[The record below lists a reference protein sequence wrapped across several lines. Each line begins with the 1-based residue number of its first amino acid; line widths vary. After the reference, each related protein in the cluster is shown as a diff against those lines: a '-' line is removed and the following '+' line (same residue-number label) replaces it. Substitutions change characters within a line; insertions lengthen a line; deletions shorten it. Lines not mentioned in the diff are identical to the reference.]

1 MNNLMLLQLLA
12 EFAGAV
18 CEEILDCEELDI
30 DADME
35 ASAGGVK
42 ITINAEKSK
51 NSRNADR
58 KITEED
64 LDREC
69 NKHYDCC
76 DCPYDDYC
84 SEGEDDDE

>member
-1 MNNLMLLQLLA
+1 MKENEA
-12 EFAGAV
+12 IT
-18 CEEILDCEELDI
+18 EILEACGKAVIEGLGNVPDNIEIGKVRIDLKIRWEPIEETADDDCE
-30 DADME
+30 
-35 ASAGGVK
+35 V
-42 ITINAEKSK
+42 
-51 NSRNADR
+51 
-58 KITEED
+58 TEED

>member
-1 MNNLMLLQLLA
+1 MKKNEAISAILEA
-12 EFAGAV
+12 CGKAV
-18 CEEILDCEELDI
+18 IEGLENVSDNIEIGKVRI
-30 DADME
+30 DL
-35 ASAGGVK
+35 K
-42 ITINAEKSK
+42 IRWEPSDETPNAYG
-51 NSRNADR
+51 

>member
-1 MNNLMLLQLLA
+1 MKKNEA
-12 EFAGAV
+12 IT
-18 CEEILDCEELDI
+18 EILEACGKAVIEGLGNVPDNIEIGKARIDLKIKWEPIEETT
-30 DADME
+30 DADRE
-35 ASAGGVK
+35 
-42 ITINAEKSK
+42 
-51 NSRNADR
+51 
-58 KITEED
+58 ITEED

>member
-1 MNNLMLLQLLA
+1 MKKNEAISVILEA
-12 EFAGAV
+12 CGKAV
-18 CEEILDCEELDI
+18 NKGLENVPDNIEIGKVRIDLKIKWEPIEETT
-30 DADME
+30 DADSE
-35 ASAGGVK
+35 
-42 ITINAEKSK
+42 
-51 NSRNADR
+51 
-58 KITEED
+58 ITEED

>member
-1 MNNLMLLQLLA
+1 MKKNEA
-12 EFAGAV
+12 IT
-18 CEEILDCEELDI
+18 EILEACGKAVIEGLGNVPDNIEIGKVRIDLKIKWEPIEETT
-30 DADME
+30 DADSE
-35 ASAGGVK
+35 
-42 ITINAEKSK
+42 
-51 NSRNADR
+51 
-58 KITEED
+58 ITEED

>member
-1 MNNLMLLQLLA
+1 MKKNEAISAILEA
-12 EFAGAV
+12 CGKAV
-18 CEEILDCEELDI
+18 IEGLGNVPDNIEIGKVRI
-30 DADME
+30 DL
-35 ASAGGVK
+35 K
-42 ITINAEKSK
+42 IRWEPIDETP
-51 NSRNADR
+51 NADR
-58 KITEED
+58 EITEED

>member
-1 MNNLMLLQLLA
+1 MKKNEA
-12 EFAGAV
+12 IT
-18 CEEILDCEELDI
+18 EILEACGKAVIEGLGNVPDNIEIGKVMI
-30 DADME
+30 DL
-35 ASAGGVK
+35 K
-42 ITINAEKSK
+42 IRWEPNDETPNAY
-51 NSRNADR
+51 R

-84 SEGEDDDE
+84 SEGEYDDE

>member
-1 MNNLMLLQLLA
+1 MKKNEAITAILEA
-12 EFAGAV
+12 CGKAV
-18 CEEILDCEELDI
+18 IEGLGNVPDNIEIGKVMIDLKIRWEPIEETANI
-30 DADME
+30 DRE
-35 ASAGGVK
+35 
-42 ITINAEKSK
+42 
-51 NSRNADR
+51 
-58 KITEED
+58 ITEED